1 MMPKNNLGES
11 VLRTPPQ
18 NIMANLAYQLRRSPH
33 SVPMTFA
40 VTGGIAIAAMLVVG
54 LIG

>member
-1 MMPKNNLGES
+1 MMLKNNLGES

-18 NIMANLAYQLRRSPH
+18 NIMANLAYRLWRSLH
-33 SVPMTFA
+33 SIPMTFA
-40 VTGGIAIAAMLVVG
+40 VTGVVAITAMLVLA